1 MIIRLCHCLFDQ
13 KENIIR
19 RKTLMP
25 LYTHGKR
32 IITKKKISL
41 GYIARAYCLFFHFH
55 TPTPLVGFSI
65 FCNTFYI
72 FRYYM
77 CVYIKTYESSR
88 NQPKDFTILKLQL
101 DLPQSYGTQFQK
113 IMDLNSSTSPIGLS
127 RINGSIF
134 NLPYI

>member
-1 MIIRLCHCLFDQ
+1 MSLSIWLEREYNQ
-13 KENIIR
+13 KENPNAAVYSW
-19 RKTLMP
+19 KED
-25 LYTHGKR
+25 YHK
-32 IITKKKISL
+32 KKKISL

-101 DLPQSYGTQFQK
+101 DLP
-113 IMDLNSSTSPIGLS
+113 
-127 RINGSIF
+127 
-134 NLPYI
+134 